1 MDIIF
6 QYYNE
11 IVLAFKD
18 YDVDYKSGEIIIE
31 IPDSQK
37 PFDTVCEKVNAL
49 LLRIADTLEPRDKSV
64 IVRLVRGAEQKEL
77 LLEKEVG

>member
-18 YDVDYKSGEIIIE
+18 YDVDYKDGQIIIE

-49 LLRIADTLEPRDKSV
+49 LLRIADTLESRDKDV
-64 IVRLVRGAEQKEL
+64 LVRVVRGSEEKDLLLQKEL
-77 LLEKEVG
+77 E